1 MDADASKSEPNLKS
15 NPQSPQQ
22 DPELHQEP
30 QQSGLQLKRNE
41 DFESLYANNV
51 RFESSVWDLK
61 LLFGELDQSTGKD
74 VIELHTAITL
84 PWTTAKLMLY
94 FLQLNI
100 AFHELEAGKIWIN
113 PRVCPGSPPPLT
125 PEQENNGL
133 MKATRELALKM
144 HAEFIAAQQ

>member
-1 MDADASKSEPNLKS
+1 MDADK
-15 NPQSPQQ
+15 
-22 DPELHQEP
+22 PELNMQADEHSLETP
-30 QQSGLQLKRNE
+30 RESQQSGPQLKRHE

-74 VIELHTAITL
+74 LIELHTAITV

-94 FLQLNI
+94 FLQLYI
-100 AFHELEAGKIWIN
+100 AAHELEEGKIRIN
-113 PRVCPGSPPPLT
+113 PRVFPAQPPPLT
-125 PEQENNGL
+125 PEQENNEL
-133 MKATRELALKM
+133 IKATRELALKM